1 MSCRSGFLVRNC
13 FSFITLWR
21 FFPTSIITD
30 SFADIALWASNYHLS
45 ELKLHCSKP
54 SWLLN
59 FSWDSCCHSDGL
71 AFLSD
76 MELLSL
82 FSQYAFFPLYSV
94 ANYTGRDAS
103 PGHVCL
109 LWMPPVSGL
118 AFFFLIWGIFWYNF
132 IQTIFSALERNF
144 LLCLCSWVLL
154 SWIFYISY
162 SYLFTVSF
170 VLGLFDFFH
179 FVSNSDSLSPPW
191 SILFVSLS
199 IEIFL
204 WLIVTFISNSSWLFL
219 FSFYVFN
226 SSSI

>member
-1 MSCRSGFLVRNC
+1 MGLPFYL
-13 FSFITLWR
+13 TW
-21 FFPTSIITD
+21 
-30 SFADIALWASNYHLS
+30 
-45 ELKLHCSKP
+45 
-54 SWLLN
+54 N
-59 FSWDSCCHSDGL
+59 F
-71 AFLSD
+71 
-76 MELLSL
+76 SL
-82 FSQYAFFPLYSV
+82 FSLNMLSSLYIQWLIIQEEMPLLDMSV
-94 ANYTGRDAS
+94 CYE
-103 PGHVCL
+103 CL
-109 LWMPPVSGL
+109 LYLDWH
-118 AFFFLIWGIFWYNF
+118 FFFLIWGIFWYNF